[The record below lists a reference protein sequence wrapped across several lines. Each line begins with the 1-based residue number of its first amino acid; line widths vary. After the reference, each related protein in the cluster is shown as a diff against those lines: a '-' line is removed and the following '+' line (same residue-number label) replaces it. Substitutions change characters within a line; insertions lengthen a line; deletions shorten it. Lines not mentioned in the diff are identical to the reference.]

1 MKNGYY
7 KAKYQKEP
15 RNNNEKAFTYSPLS
29 IQFDIKK
36 YQIIVLMCLQEI
48 SADPNQKIITP
59 NKLTIN

>member
-1 MKNGYY
+1 MKNCYY

-36 YQIIVLMCLQEI
+36 YQIIVLMCL
-48 SADPNQKIITP
+48 
-59 NKLTIN
+59 